1 MTASQLTIDSAIL
14 RLAKERNEAR
24 ELVKRMA
31 YAPADDTSQE
41 RYEAHCA
48 ALRAVRIWKE
58 GEQQ

>member
-1 MTASQLTIDSAIL
+1 MIASQPTIDSAIL

-31 YAPADDTSQE
+31 YAPADDRSQE

-48 ALRAVRIWKE
+48 GLRAVRIWKE
-58 GEQQ
+58 AEQQ

>member
-1 MTASQLTIDSAIL
+1 VIASQPTIDSAIL

-41 RYEAHCA
+41 RHEAHCA
-48 ALRAVRIWKE
+48 ALRAVRMWKE
-58 GEQQ
+58 GGHE

>member
-1 MTASQLTIDSAIL
+1 VSARTSTLDSAIL

-41 RYEAHCA
+41 RHEAHCA

-58 GEQQ
+58 AARE

>member
-1 MTASQLTIDSAIL
+1 MIACQPTIDSAIL

-31 YAPADDTSQE
+31 YAPADDRSQE

-48 ALRAVRIWKE
+48 ALRAVRMWKE
-58 GEQQ
+58 GGDE

>member
-1 MTASQLTIDSAIL
+1 MIAAQPTIYSAIL

-31 YAPADDTSQE
+31 YAPAGDTSQE

-48 ALRAVRIWKE
+48 ALRAVRMSKE
-58 GEQQ
+58 GGHE

>member
-1 MTASQLTIDSAIL
+1 MSDRAMTIDSAIL

-41 RYEAHCA
+41 RHEAHCA
-48 ALRAVRIWKE
+48 GLRAVRIWKE
-58 GEQQ
+58 AEQQ

>member
-1 MTASQLTIDSAIL
+1 MTAQYVDSAIL

-41 RYEAHCA
+41 RHEAHCA
-48 ALRAVRIWKE
+48 GLRAVRIWKE
-58 GEQQ
+58 AEQQ

>member
-1 MTASQLTIDSAIL
+1 MSESAMTLDSAIL

-41 RYEAHCA
+41 RHEAHCA

-58 GEQQ
+58 AARE

>member
-1 MTASQLTIDSAIL
+1 MTASQPTLDSAIL

-31 YAPADDTSQE
+31 YAPAGDTSQE

-48 ALRAVRIWKE
+48 ALRAVRMWKDGGDE
-58 GEQQ
+58 